1 MDIAFL
7 SPEVFGNGR
16 CCMMLVE
23 LHEHTVKECYI
34 AAAAPQMLDPS

>member
-16 CCMMLVE
+16 FFMMLVE
-23 LHEHTVKECYI
+23 LHEHTVKESHI
-34 AAAAPQMLDPS
+34 AAAAPQMLDTS